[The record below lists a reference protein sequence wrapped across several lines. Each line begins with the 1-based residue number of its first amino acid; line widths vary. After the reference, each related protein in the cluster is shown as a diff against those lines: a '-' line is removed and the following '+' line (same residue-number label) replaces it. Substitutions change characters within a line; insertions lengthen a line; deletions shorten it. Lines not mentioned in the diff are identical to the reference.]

1 MARVIAIE
9 TGHDGVQVR
18 SADEE
23 FDVADERMGKD
34 GKPADGSTW
43 FVGVA
48 MAPRIK
54 APNPNAR
61 PPGAGPRPAS
71 RASEAS

>member
-9 TGHDGVQVR
+9 TGHCGSAVR
-18 SADEE
+18 SAGEE
-23 FDVADERMGKD
+23 FDVADDRLDKD

-48 MAPRIK
+48 KAPRPK
-54 APNPNAR
+54 VAGPNAR